1 MSLGENITPLI
12 GNSLLCK
19 RGVIQD
25 SNLQPVSDWSPVEI
39 IQREGRGAFVSG
51 LNGGWES
58 EFSLLL
64 SPFSERNS
72 NPRKTESPE
81 QKYYWVSIKC

>member
-1 MSLGENITPLI
+1 MKNITPLM
-12 GNSLLCK
+12 GNSPLYK

-25 SNLQPVSDWSPVEI
+25 TNLQPVSDRSPVEI
-39 IQREGRGAFVSG
+39 IQRERTGSFVSC
-51 LNGGWES
+51 LNGGWQS

-72 NPRKTESPE
+72 NPGKTESSE
-81 QKYYWVSIKC
+81 QKYYWVPIEIL